1 MPSPQ
6 KNSYCLIFCKKSFLR
21 WCIAGNLLANLRT
34 FSQSCTKFFVRIIPD
49 VKMICIF
56 TNFKPEDARTV
67 AETRRLANKFNEEK
81 RFLRISVDDEGS
93 TKCDYYMVYKG
104 GLNTAN
110 FKETVEWINFVVNE
124 WANFYNEE

>member
-1 MPSPQ
+1 
-6 KNSYCLIFCKKSFLR
+6 
-21 WCIAGNLLANLRT
+21 
-34 FSQSCTKFFVRIIPD
+34 
-49 VKMICIF
+49 MICIF